1 MTSLRVNFTIPE
13 DVAFMLK
20 AHVSKRRRS
29 AFVAAAIRDRL
40 YQLEQDR
47 LRETLIEGYL
57 ARRGEDASIGAEW
70 EAASLEDWT

>member
-20 AHVSKRRRS
+20 AHVRKRRRS

-40 YQLEQDR
+40 YQLEQER

-57 ARRGEDASIGAEW
+57 ARRSEDASIGAEW
-70 EAASLEDWT
+70 ETASLEDWT